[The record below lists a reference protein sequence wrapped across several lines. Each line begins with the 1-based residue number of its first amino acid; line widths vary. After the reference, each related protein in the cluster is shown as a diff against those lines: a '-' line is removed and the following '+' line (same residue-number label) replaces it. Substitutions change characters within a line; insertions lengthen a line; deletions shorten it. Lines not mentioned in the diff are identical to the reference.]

1 MEPEFDHLADR
12 GSPFSG
18 DFPAFSLVIRD
29 SPGETSSLQ
38 TGSTAIQSAAA
49 ETRRLERGSVPQ
61 SPAVARGFGRGPR
74 ATRSGDCGCRA
85 WKTPQP
91 AIVSVAGS
99 GASVSPPILTGVR
112 KMLGNHHEL
121 VAIERAAYERE
132 FGPLPSA
139 ASAHPTG
146 K

>member
-61 SPAVARGFGRGPR
+61 SPAVARGFGLWER
-74 ATRSGDCGCRA
+74 RSGGL
-85 WKTPQP
+85 
-91 AIVSVAGS
+91 S
-99 GASVSPPILTGVR
+99 L
-112 KMLGNHHEL
+112 
-121 VAIERAAYERE
+121 
-132 FGPLPSA
+132 LPSWA
-139 ASAHPTG
+139 VRIRY
-146 K
+146 